1 MAARGNKQRE
11 YFRKKRLQTRYVLY
25 YLALLVGSSA
35 VLGYLI
41 YQRVG
46 AALKAEMYL
55 THSATTHTWQIIGK
69 EIIFTSAVVTALV
82 VCGALL
88 ITFGITWAVHRASTA
103 LRNDLRASIGEGRDD
118 WKSIRHP
125 REFGHLQS
133 LLAGAL
139 RSHRER
145 LSRLDDSSAALQDEV
160 REVKRAWEGSS
171 LEVKHARL
179 RKVHVRFERL
189 RASFKAFRIQ

>member
-46 AALKAEMYL
+46 AALRAEMYL

-69 EIIFTSAVVTALV
+69 EILSASVVVTLLV
-82 VCGALL
+82 AAGALL
-88 ITFGITWAVHRASTA
+88 ITLGITWAVHRASTA
-103 LRNDLRASIGEGRDD
+103 VRHDLRFSAERGPDD
-118 WKSIRHP
+118 WKPVRHP
-125 REFGHLQS
+125 REFGHLQG
-133 LLAGAL
+133 LLADAL

-145 LSRLDDSSAALQDEV
+145 LSRLDESSAGLQDEV
-160 REVKRAWEGSS
+160 RGVRGEWAGSGH
-171 LEVKHARL
+171 ETKHARL

-189 RASFKAFRIQ
+189 RADFRAFRMR